1 MTSRRAFIQQ
11 AGALAGAG
19 VLQGIAGTTS
29 LAAPVDESLPERV
42 RRELLLPRGKNYLN
56 TGSLGPSPRAVVDTV
71 VDAMWTLERDPVS
84 ENWGRLGQQMEA
96 VRKKVADFIH
106 ADPKEVLLTRNTTEG
121 LSLVCQVLPLAPG
134 DEIITTTL
142 EHGGGEVGLEY
153 LVKTRGAVL
162 KKVELPLP
170 PESKEEIVSVIE
182 KSLTP
187 STRVLMLSHVNTITG
202 LLMPLAE
209 ISAIAKARSIF
220 LLIDGAQ
227 APGLT
232 PVDVK
237 AIGADSYA
245 SSGHKWLLGPKETG
259 FLYLRSGFPGKVPPV
274 FALYGSDVYTQ
285 SSGTRNVATIMGL
298 GAAIDWHTSLGIET
312 TSKYCLWLRNECYR
326 RLKAVPGV
334 KMLSPENPALSTG
347 IVSFEMT
354 NRKNTEVY
362 ARLKE
367 QNVIVKV
374 LPQHNGIRI
383 SCHLFVTPADI
394 DQFITL
400 LTALS

>member
-1 MTSRRAFIQQ
+1 MTSRRVFIQR

-19 VLQGIAGTTS
+19 VWHGLAGAAAG
-29 LAAPVDESLPERV
+29 AAPLDGSLPERV
-42 RRELLLPRGKNYLN
+42 RRELLLPQEKNYLN
-56 TGSLGPSPRAVVDTV
+56 TGSLGPSPRAVLDTV

-96 VRKKVADFIH
+96 VRRKVANFIH
-106 ADPKEVLLTRNTTEG
+106 ADAKQVLLTRNTTEG
-121 LSLVCQVLPLAPG
+121 LSLVCQVLPLQAG
-134 DEIITTTL
+134 DEIVTTTL

-162 KKVELPLP
+162 KKVALPLP
-170 PESKEEIVSVIE
+170 PENKAEIVKVIE
-182 KSLTP
+182 QALTP
-187 STRVLMLSHVNTITG
+187 ATRLLMLSHVNTITG

-209 ISAIAKARSIF
+209 ISAIARARGIF

-237 AIGADSYA
+237 AIGADAYA

-259 FLYLRSGFPGKVPPV
+259 FLYLKDGFPGLVPPV
-274 FALYGSDVYTQ
+274 FTLYGLDVYTQ

-298 GAAIDWHTSLGIET
+298 GAAIDWHTSLGVET
-312 TSKYCLWLRNECYR
+312 TTRYCTALRTECYAK
-326 RLKAVPGV
+326 LKRIPGV
-334 KMLSPENPALSTG
+334 KMLSPENPALATG
-347 IVSFEMT
+347 IVSFEIPH
-354 NRKNTEVY
+354 RKNSEIY
-362 ARLKE
+362 GRLRE
-367 QNVIVKV
+367 RNVIVKV

-383 SCHLFVTPADI
+383 SCHVFVTSADI

-400 LTALS
+400 LTTMV

>member
-1 MTSRRAFIQQ
+1 MTSRRSFIQR

-19 VLQGIAGTTS
+19 VLHGLTGVQAV
-29 LAAPVDESLPERV
+29 AAPADDSLPERI
-42 RRELLLPRGKNYLN
+42 RRELLVPPGRNYLN
-56 TGSLGPSPRAVVDTV
+56 TGSLGPSPRAVLDTV

-96 VRKKVADFIH
+96 VRRKVADFIH
-106 ADPKEVLLTRNTTEG
+106 ADAREVLLTRNTTEG
-121 LSLVCQVLPLAPG
+121 LSLVCQVLPLKAG
-134 DEIITTTL
+134 DEIVTTTL

-162 KKVELPLP
+162 KKVALPLP
-170 PESKEEIVSVIE
+170 PESKEEIISVIE
-182 KSLTP
+182 QSLTP
-187 STRVLMLSHVNTITG
+187 ATKVLMLSHVNTITG

-209 ISAIAKARSIF
+209 ISAIAKARGIF
-220 LLIDGAQ
+220 LLVDGAQ

-237 AIGADSYA
+237 AIGADAYA

-259 FLYLRSGFPGKVPPV
+259 FLYLKNGFPGSVPPV
-274 FALYGSDVYTQ
+274 FALYGSDAYTQ

-298 GAAIDWHTSLGIET
+298 GAAIDWHTALGIDT
-312 TSKYCLWLRNECYR
+312 TAKYCLSLRNECYR
-326 RLKAVPGV
+326 RLKELKGV

-347 IVSFEMT
+347 IVSFEIPHL
-354 NRKNTEVY
+354 KNSEIY
-362 ARLKE
+362 ARLRE

-383 SCHLFVTPADI
+383 SCHVFVSSADI
-394 DQFITL
+394 NQFITL
-400 LTALS
+400 LTAIA